1 MSVLDKVGIRVA
13 PFSNRIV
20 LARFGK
26 SDPTL
31 ALETKDA
38 MSEFLKALVQYV
50 GVDNELSFGG
60 GDERFIL
67 TLRKAPTASTQV
79 DAAS

>member
-1 MSVLDKVGIRVA
+1 MSQLQKVGIRVA

-26 SDPTL
+26 DPTL

-38 MSEFLKALVQYV
+38 MSEFLHALVQYV
-50 GVDNELSFGG
+50 GVDNEIQFGG
-60 GDERFIL
+60 GDEQF
-67 TLRKAPTASTQV
+67 TVVLRKLSGGAK
-79 DAAS
+79 